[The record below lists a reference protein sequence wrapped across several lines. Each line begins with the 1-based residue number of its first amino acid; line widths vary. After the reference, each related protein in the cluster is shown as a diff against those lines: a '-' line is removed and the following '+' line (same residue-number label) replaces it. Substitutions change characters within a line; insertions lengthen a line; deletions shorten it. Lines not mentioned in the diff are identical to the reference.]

1 MIVITTEVRDGVTVV
16 HLDGA
21 FRTDEA
27 PALLVQ
33 RIEQVDRGGLLLVD
47 LTDAAPI
54 PGSAVSEFLA
64 RLEAGPR
71 RSATVLV
78 HEDLE
83 ARRALRAMSRSLPV
97 VPDVDQAVSGH
108 FPAALA
114 PRQPR
119 CTQGEAGPVKTARRI
134 ALILG
139 LVVLAGAVLA
149 GALVVVLGP
158 RNGVFALVVVAM
170 AVVAIYHRLIH
181 PWHVCWGATRVEAHR
196 HLPGDDLVPA
206 AGGTTRAIT
215 IAAAPQQVWPWLVQ
229 IGFGRAGWYS
239 YDWIDN
245 DGKPSASTIRAEFQ
259 DLVVGDRIPMTPEL
273 GFDVVAIDP
282 VRSLV
287 SLSGDG
293 STSWCLHVE
302 PDGHGGTRLISR
314 FRAVVQAVGGRP
326 CCGAWSPTPAP
337 S

>member
-1 MIVITTEVRDGVTVV
+1 M
-16 HLDGA
+16 
-21 FRTDEA
+21 
-27 PALLVQ
+27 
-33 RIEQVDRGGLLLVD
+33 
-47 LTDAAPI
+47 
-54 PGSAVSEFLA
+54 
-64 RLEAGPR
+64 
-71 RSATVLV
+71 
-78 HEDLE
+78 
-83 ARRALRAMSRSLPV
+83 
-97 VPDVDQAVSGH
+97 
-108 FPAALA
+108 
-114 PRQPR
+114 
-119 CTQGEAGPVKTARRI
+119 KTARRI
-134 ALILG
+134 ALILA
-139 LVVLAGAVLA
+139 LVVLVGAVLA
-149 GALVVVLGP
+149 GALVVALGP

-215 IAAAPQQVWPWLVQ
+215 IAAAPEQVWPWLVQ

-314 FRAVVQAVGGRP
+314 FRAVVQPSVAAVLWSMVTDP
-326 CCGAWSPTPAP
+326 GAFVMERRMLKGIRRRAESAAVVSPSTAPAEATSPPAP
-337 S
+337 GA